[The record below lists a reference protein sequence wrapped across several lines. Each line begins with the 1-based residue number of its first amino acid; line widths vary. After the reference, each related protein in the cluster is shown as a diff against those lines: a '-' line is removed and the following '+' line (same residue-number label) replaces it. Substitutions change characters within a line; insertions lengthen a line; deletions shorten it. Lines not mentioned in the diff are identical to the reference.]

1 MQLDTPWY
9 DSAMKYL
16 QPLAIIVL
24 LAIAVLDHWPT
35 GNTDAAT
42 SMSRYATKEAVCR
55 MVERMEIEPWRY
67 EDPDIKL
74 ALWNATIVKPAN
86 RTCTSLFR

>member
-1 MQLDTPWY
+1 
-9 DSAMKYL
+9 MKYL

-55 MVERMEIEPWRY
+55 MVERMELEPSRFDSM
-67 EDPDIKL
+67 EIKA
-74 ALWNATIVKPAN
+74 ALWRTTIVKPAN